1 MDNELLAARVGD
13 VVDIAQK
20 TNHFKFFG
28 FLSLEEA
35 IFAEKIVS
43 KRNIKYLFF
52 GGYEGAV
59 RVMLGCFPDWAEDIP
74 FPITPIT
81 FTYRKSDS
89 LRHRDFLGAILSLG
103 LKRETVGDILV
114 GEGCAVAFVLDE
126 ISDFLISQINKVAR
140 VGVTLKKGYELPLPS
155 GDKLS
160 EFSATVSSSRLDC
173 VVSALC
179 EFSRSQALFKIE
191 GGFVS
196 VNSQICEKATKTVF
210 EGDAVT
216 VRGIGKFIIDSLSAK
231 TRKGRIVLKYKKYV

>member
-1 MDNELLAARVGD
+1 MDNELLTARIG
-13 VVDIAQK
+13 DIADIVQK

-35 IFAEKIVS
+35 VLSDKIIS
-43 KRNIKYLFF
+43 KRNVKYSFF
-52 GGYEGAV
+52 GGYEDAV

-81 FTYRKSDS
+81 FTYRKTDV

-103 LKRETVGDILV
+103 LKRETVGDILI
-114 GEGCAVAFVLDE
+114 GEGYAVAFVLDE
-126 ISDFLISQINKVAR
+126 ISDFVISQIDKVAR

-155 GDKLS
+155 VEKLS

-179 EFSRSQALFKIE
+179 NCSRAAALLNIE
-191 GGFVS
+191 SGFVS
-196 VNSQICEKATKTVF
+196 VNSQICEKPTKSVF
-210 EGDAVT
+210 SGDAVT
-216 VRGIGKFIIDSLSAK
+216 IRGVGKFIIDSITDK
-231 TRKGRIVLKYKKYV
+231 TRKGRIILKYKKYV